1 MKIIFFLILVSVVL
15 AAGFLIVYI
24 WAARNGQFDD
34 DYTPAMRILFD
45 DATVSSTN
53 TPSLDD
59 QPTTNNKT
67 N

>member
-45 DATVSSTN
+45 DASVASEKII
-53 TPSLDD
+53 PALDD
-59 QPTTNNKT
+59 QPTINKT

>member
-1 MKIIFFLILVSVVL
+1 MKIIFFLILVSVIL

-24 WAARNGQFDD
+24 WTARNGQFDD

-45 DATVSSTN
+45 DATIPSGS
-53 TPSLDD
+53 TPSALDE
-59 QPTTNNKT
+59 QPTINKT